1 MPVSVGR
8 VRAPHLVFLVALVA
22 AGCPSTP
29 TAPEPQKV
37 SPPKVA
43 ASVRYQLGGPLRG
56 PVAPGSVPT
65 RDAEKPGKT
74 LALTVRVVALA
85 APPTGFDVSL
95 VSSQARLVVFQDDS
109 GSALHATPHALVDAR
124 AGLVNGTADKVALAL
139 EQDGAARG
147 RAIALLRGC
156 VVSGATTAIDV
167 LRDEPPALGE
177 PSRRERATLLLGR
190 PADGKEVD
198 AAIEVELGAA
208 PELVLLA
215 GSIYPVKGDSSLL
228 AVVPSPF
235 QGEEA
240 GWLAFCVS
248 VGPGPSGPVP
258 GASRHEALVAAA
270 VRDLTAQAETAAL
283 NVAPVPPASPL
294 PDIGATRR
302 AMIDRAKSRQAL
314 FALAVATGAKTAEAI
329 AVLSEDQTVATIA
342 SLLSAKL
349 AQIPSTGKSA
359 EMGIALEHAVL
370 DLCKTALV
378 TDPVPEDLPDTLEWR
393 GGAALRLLANLAP
406 ELEHAK
412 TLDELE
418 RAIEEQNV
426 KLLLDASPT
435 VRARAARWL
444 SQRISLEGYSALAP
458 SAERRAAVEKIR
470 NKRAEA
476 PRGSR

>member
-1 MPVSVGR
+1 VSF
-8 VRAPHLVFLVALVA
+8 VRAHAAHLLVLVALVA

-56 PVAPGSVPT
+56 PVAPGSVPS

-74 LALTVRVVALA
+74 LALTARVVALA
-85 APPTGFDVSL
+85 APPTGYDLAL

-124 AGLVNGTADKVALAL
+124 AGIVNGTADKVALAL
-139 EQDGAARG
+139 EQDARG
-147 RAIALLRGC
+147 RSIALLRGC

-177 PSRRERATLLLGR
+177 PSRRERATVLLGR

-215 GSIYPVKGDSSLL
+215 GPIYPQKGEMSLL

-283 NVAPVPPASPL
+283 NVAPVAPASPL

-314 FALAVATGAKTAEAI
+314 FALAVATGAKTAEAL

-349 AQIPSTGKSA
+349 AQIPSTGKPA
-359 EMGIALEHAVL
+359 DMGIALEHATL

-406 ELEHAK
+406 ELEHAR

-418 RAIEEQNV
+418 RAIEDQNV

-444 SQRISLEGYSALAP
+444 AQRISLDGYSALAP